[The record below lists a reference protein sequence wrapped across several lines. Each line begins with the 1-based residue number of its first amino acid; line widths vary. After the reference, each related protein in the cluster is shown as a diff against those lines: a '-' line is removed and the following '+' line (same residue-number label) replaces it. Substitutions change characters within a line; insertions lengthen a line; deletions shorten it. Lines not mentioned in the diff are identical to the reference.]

1 MKYGW
6 TSTQNTLFFVFS
18 SIIVWV
24 SFLVIFLYFY
34 LRICSK
40 QIIDGMA
47 ERLIASLSAQEM
59 VRKFFRKTWRH
70 VEQTWNLSG
79 TGYKLLH
86 QSGQTAAKWIFGHIK
101 KKKNAS
107 YYLWKMCCRHAN
119 ISFQFYDHFFLHLQV
134 SDTDKKRSRCPWVAA
149 AQPCTLHR
157 SLLTLHHSAGWII
170 SSVHRWGQR
179 WGGFLW
185 SDLK

>member
-1 MKYGW
+1 MKNVKYGW

-101 KKKNAS
+101 NKKTRVITCEKCAADMQIFHFNFTTIFFYISKSVIQIKNG
-107 YYLWKMCCRHAN
+107 H
-119 ISFQFYDHFFLHLQV
+119 V
-134 SDTDKKRSRCPWVAA
+134 VPE
-149 AQPCTLHR
+149 
-157 SLLTLHHSAGWII
+157 
-170 SSVHRWGQR
+170 
-179 WGGFLW
+179 
-185 SDLK
+185 